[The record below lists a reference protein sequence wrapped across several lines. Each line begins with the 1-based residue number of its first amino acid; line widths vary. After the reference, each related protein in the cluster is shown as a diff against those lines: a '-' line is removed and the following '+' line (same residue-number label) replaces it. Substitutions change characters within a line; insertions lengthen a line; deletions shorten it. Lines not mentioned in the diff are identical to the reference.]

1 MGKPLKNMLAIAPCN
16 SGGASL
22 TSSGRF
28 YSSTAISHL
37 GFEMFYDVK
46 EKADDLVVTG
56 RAWTVADL
64 RRKSFDDLHKLW
76 FILYKERNLVLTER
90 ERVRRIQRPLSKLE
104 DNRYIKVK
112 RSMAAI
118 KVVLKERSKIRKM
131 LDIDAKVEGE
141 GEFDDVVLADSK
153 PASHR
158 AENNGSLSK

>member
-1 MGKPLKNMLAIAPCN
+1 M
-16 SGGASL
+16 
-22 TSSGRF
+22 
-28 YSSTAISHL
+28 
-37 GFEMFYDVK
+37 
-46 EKADDLVVTG
+46 VVTG

-112 RSMAAI
+112 RGMAAI
-118 KVVLKERSKIRKM
+118 KVVLKERSKIRKQ
-131 LDIDAKVEGE
+131 LSIEALVEGE
-141 GEFDDVVLADSK
+141 GEFDDEKDKVKLADTK

-158 AENNGSLSK
+158 TENTGSLSK